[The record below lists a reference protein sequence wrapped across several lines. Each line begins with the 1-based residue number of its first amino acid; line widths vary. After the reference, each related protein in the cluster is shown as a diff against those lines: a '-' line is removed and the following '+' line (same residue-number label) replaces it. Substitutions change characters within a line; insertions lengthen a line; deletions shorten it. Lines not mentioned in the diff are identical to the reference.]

1 MGVATPVL
9 RAPNSTYPATYPSP
23 FSSQGLWA
31 SSFCLAKGL
40 PPSYA
45 PALTWV
51 C

>member
-9 RAPNSTYPATYPSP
+9 RAPNSHLSTYLSSP
-23 FSSQGLWA
+23 FSSQGLWV
-31 SSFCLAKGL
+31 SLFYIAKGL

-51 C
+51 R